1 MRSTRIQKNLAG
13 AVGQSPHR
21 KKTAGLPSYQ
31 ERRAVFRFEREQR
44 TAEIAGLKVGGQPGE
59 NPPLLIASMF
69 HNKDKILE
77 DRKTAKF
84 DRARAV
90 ELIRNQE
97 ELSRLTGIP
106 SMVAMVANTPEEAK
120 AYIDFYIERTSMPF
134 GIDMWVAEQ
143 RAKATEYIAKL
154 GLQDKFLYNSITPWD
169 RDIPGQVRR
178 LKDLGIKHVVVQAFD
193 DKDQTPAGRLN
204 SLESILAQGADGFE
218 TVIVDT
224 SVMNLPS
231 TSFSLIANRLIKE
244 KLGLPCG
251 GAYSN
256 GTHMWKGAREAWGI
270 EGFRAMDA
278 VTQGMASV
286 LWSDFN
292 FYGPIVT
299 APRIFPAVATAH
311 ILLSTLVYEET
322 GGIPENPEL
331 PIRKY
336 FGDFLLKLKERG
348 ARK

>member
-1 MRSTRIQKNLAG
+1 M
-13 AVGQSPHR
+13 
-21 KKTAGLPSYQ
+21 
-31 ERRAVFRFEREQR
+31 FRFAKEQKEFNIGGAR
-44 TAEIAGLKVGGQPGE
+44 IGGQPGS

-69 HNKDKILE
+69 HNKDRILT
-77 DRKTAKF
+77 DRKSGSF
-84 DRARAV
+84 DRPRAV
-90 ELIRNQE
+90 ELIRKQE
-97 ELSRLTGIP
+97 DLSKATGVP
-106 SMVAMVANTPEEAK
+106 AMVAMVANSAEEAK
-120 AYIDFYIERTSMPF
+120 EYIDFYLETTDMPF
-134 GIDMWVAEQ
+134 GIDMWVADK
-143 RAKATEYIAKL
+143 RVKATEYVSKL
-154 GLQDKFLYNSITPWD
+154 GVMDRFLYNSITPWD
-169 RDIPGQVRR
+169 KDVKGQVAM
-178 LKDLGIKHVVVQAFD
+178 LKDLGVRHVVVQAFD
-193 DKDQTPAGRLN
+193 DQDQSPAGRLN
-204 SLESILAQGADGFE
+204 SLEKLLAQGAGDFD

-256 GTHMWKGAREAWGI
+256 GTHMWKESKEAWGL
-270 EGFRAMDA
+270 EGFKAMDA

-311 ILLSTLVYEET
+311 ILLSTLVYDET
-322 GGIPENPEL
+322 KDLPESGNL
-331 PIRKY
+331 PIRRY
-336 FGDFLLKLKERG
+336 FPDFIEKLTAGG